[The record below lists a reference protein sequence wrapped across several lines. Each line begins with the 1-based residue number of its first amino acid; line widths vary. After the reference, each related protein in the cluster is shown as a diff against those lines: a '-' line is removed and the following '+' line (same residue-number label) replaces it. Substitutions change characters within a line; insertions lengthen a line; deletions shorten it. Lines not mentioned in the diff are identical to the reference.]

1 MIWLYVF
8 FFLARDFNT
17 FDAAING
24 SLKKMFLESCKWGT
38 LLRCFRRRTPVSQ
51 VPVQCQTMSDLVLTG
66 SASVPAVF
74 LLLVFI
80 CLWLT
85 SVSIFGAGA
94 WGAEGLELAELWTH
108 KKNTRELGILHGR
121 LMVSQL
127 KGWWAHC
134 QVPMALCGECTHSDN
149 ASIVCGILA
158 NVTPRYQDEKGCLY
172 GSNLTCPNK
181 CPTPSMIFH
190 WTLQTSLEEWSI
202 NLGIGNQFGN
212 WFGIKLIGNQSGNQI
227 YRMAG
232 FKNEPEH
239 SSRCPLPPTDP
250 HHTLGGCFPLTAHS
264 SSWNEEEGTTA
275 PKASSQIL
283 MCVYAA

>member
-17 FDAAING
+17 FDAAVNG

-108 KKNTRELGILHGR
+108 KKNTRESGILHGR

-127 KGWWAHC
+127 KGWCVAKSLWLSVLS
-134 QVPMALCGECTHSDN
+134 VPILTMPALSVAFWQMSLLVIRMKRGVSMAVTWHVLIN
-149 ASIVCGILA
+149 APPQA
-158 NVTPRYQDEKGCLY
+158 
-172 GSNLTCPNK
+172 
-181 CPTPSMIFH
+181 
-190 WTLQTSLEEWSI
+190 WSFT
-202 NLGIGNQFGN
+202 GP
-212 WFGIKLIGNQSGNQI
+212 
-227 YRMAG
+227 YR
-232 FKNEPEH
+232 
-239 SSRCPLPPTDP
+239 
-250 HHTLGGCFPLTAHS
+250 HH
-264 SSWNEEEGTTA
+264 
-275 PKASSQIL
+275 
-283 MCVYAA
+283 